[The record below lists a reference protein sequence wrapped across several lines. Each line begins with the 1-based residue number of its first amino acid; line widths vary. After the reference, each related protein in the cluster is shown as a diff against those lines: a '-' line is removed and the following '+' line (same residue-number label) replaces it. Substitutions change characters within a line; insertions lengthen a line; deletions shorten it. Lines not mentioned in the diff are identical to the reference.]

1 MYRGDGVEA
10 NYDAAPRPKTTK
22 FGRTQLVKLGCPPR
36 HRADYELFI
45 SASNSTKND
54 AASSDSG
61 SVVDRKEG
69 ASLEGA

>member
-10 NYDAAPRPKTTK
+10 NYDRRATAQSTK
-22 FGRTQLVKLGCPPR
+22 YGRTQVKARPSR

-69 ASLEGA
+69 ASLDGA

>member
-10 NYDAAPRPKTTK
+10 NYDAAPLPKTTK
-22 FGRTQLVKLGCPPR
+22 YGRTQVKARPSR
-36 HRADYELFI
+36 HRADYEAFI

-54 AASSDSG
+54 AASSESG

-69 ASLEGA
+69 SSRDGA